1 MVPMRITWSVVY
13 QLSAVASTLILVGVA
28 AVAFNSSY
36 ARPQPKL
43 MQASLYQPPPP
54 VFDVMQRRIIS
65 VLDAKSLNAA
75 IPLETVG
82 PQARPF
88 VVPVSSEAYGVA
100 AECLTRAIYYEAA
113 SEPDDGKRA
122 VAQVVL
128 NRVRHPA
135 FPNSICDVVN
145 QGSNRAT
152 GCQFTFMCDGSLN
165 RKPQTD
171 VWMRSRRIA
180 VEALN
185 GAVYPPVGMAT
196 HYHADWVLPYWADSV
211 TKVATVG
218 AHIFYRWSGGWG
230 TRNSFTQR
238 YSGMEH
244 DQRVASAPDSPLLQL
259 VDVTSESTSI
269 ADPPKSKG
277 MTPSKSTQRDRFVL
291 VADSISSG
299 LKSDLQEKSVL
310 LADSEASPRRSRD
323 LQDRR

>member
-1 MVPMRITWSVVY
+1 MVSIRITWSVVY
-13 QLSAVASTLILVGVA
+13 QLSAVACTLILVGVA
-28 AVAFNSSY
+28 AVAFNSSH

-43 MQASLYQPPPP
+43 MRASLYQPPPP

-65 VLDAKSLNAA
+65 DLDAKSLNAA
-75 IPLETVG
+75 IPLEAVG

-88 VVPVSSEAYGVA
+88 VVPVSSEAYAVA

-145 QGSNRAT
+145 QGSSRAT

-165 RKPQTD
+165 RKPQTG

-230 TRNSFTQR
+230 THNSFTQR

-244 DQRVASAPDSPLLQL
+244 DQRVASEPDSPLPQL
-259 VDVTSESTSI
+259 ADITSESTSI

-299 LKSDLQEKSVL
+299 LRSDLQEKSVL
-310 LADSEASPRRSRD
+310 LADSEASPRRNRD
-323 LQDRR
+323 LKDRR

>member
-1 MVPMRITWSVVY
+1 MRITWSVVY
-13 QLSAVASTLILVGVA
+13 QFSAVASTVILTGVA

-43 MQASLYQPPPP
+43 MQASFYHPPPP
-54 VFDVMQRRIIS
+54 VFDVMQRRRIS
-65 VLDAKSLNAA
+65 VFDAKSLNAA
-75 IPLETVG
+75 IPLEAVG

-88 VVPVSSEAYGVA
+88 VVPASSIAYGVA

-145 QGSNRAT
+145 QGSHRAT
-152 GCQFTFMCDGSLN
+152 GCQFTFMCDGSLS
-165 RKPQTD
+165 RRPQTG

-196 HYHADWVLPYWADSV
+196 HYHADWVLPYWADSL

-218 AHIFYRWSGGWG
+218 THIFYRWSGGWG
-230 TRNSFTQR
+230 TRSSFTQL

-244 DQRVASAPDSPLLQL
+244 DRRFASAPDSPLLQL
-259 VDVTSESTSI
+259 ANVTSESTSI
-269 ADPPKSKG
+269 ANPPKSKG
-277 MTPSKSTQRDRFVL
+277 TAPSKSTQRDRFVL
-291 VADSISSG
+291 VADSISGG
-299 LKSDLQEKSVL
+299 LKSDIQENSVL
-310 LADSEASPRRSRD
+310 LVDSEASPQRNRD
-323 LQDRR
+323 LQGQR